1 MKIKPIY
8 FILAVIGFVAVVAL
22 TLFGSY
28 VSAVNYGATAE
39 AGIKAAYTNNQNILA
54 QYSQKVQE
62 VAQVPA
68 MYTEDVTKVT
78 QAAIQGRYGADGS
91 KAVFQWL
98 KEQNP
103 QLDSKVYTKIQQV
116 VESGRDEFKNA
127 QTRLIDEK
135 RVYETSLNTFWRGMW
150 LRIAG
155 YPKIN
160 LDDYKVIT
168 TANTDAAFAAGK
180 EASPIK
186 LR

>member
-1 MKIKPIY
+1 MNKTVLIVVGVVVA
-8 FILAVIGFVAVVAL
+8 FIAAIAL

-39 AGIKAAYTNNQNILA
+39 AGIKAAYTNNQNVLA

-62 VAQVPA
+62 VAQVPG
-68 MYTEDVTKVT
+68 MYTEDFTKVT
-78 QAAIQGRYGADGS
+78 RAAIEGRYGADGS

-103 QLDSKVYTKIQQV
+103 QLDSKVYVKVQQV
-116 VESGRDEFKNA
+116 VESGRDEFKTA

-135 RVYETSLNTFWRGMW
+135 RVYETALNTFWRGMW

-168 TANTDAAFAAGK
+168 TAQTDATFAAGK
-180 EASPIK
+180 EATPLK

>member
-1 MKIKPIY
+1 MNKMLVA
-8 FILAVIGFVAVVAL
+8 ILAVVIGTVAIAGAV
-22 TLFGSY
+22 LFGSY
-28 VSAVNYGATAE
+28 VTAVNYGAQAE
-39 AGIKAAYTNNQNILA
+39 AGIKAAYENNQNILA
-54 QYSQKVQE
+54 QYSQKVRE

-68 MYTEDVTKVT
+68 MYTEDFTKVT
-78 QAAIQGRYGADGS
+78 KAAIEGRYGADGS

-127 QTRLIDEK
+127 QTVLIDKK

-155 YPKIN
+155 FPKI
-160 LDDYKVIT
+160 DMEKYHIIT
-168 TANTDAAFAAGK
+168 TTETESIFATGK
-180 EASPIK
+180 EVAPIK

>member
-1 MKIKPIY
+1 MSKTVLVIVG
-8 FILAVIGFVAVVAL
+8 AVSAFLVGVML

-28 VSAVNYGATAE
+28 VSAVNYGAAAE
-39 AGIKAAYTNNQNILA
+39 AGIKAAYTNNQNVLA

-62 VAQVPA
+62 VVQVPA
-68 MYTEDVTKVT
+68 MYTEDFAKVT
-78 QAAIQGRYGADGS
+78 RAAIEGRYGADGS
-91 KAVFQWL
+91 RAVFQWL

-103 QLDSKVYTKIQQV
+103 QLDSKVYVKIQQV
-116 VESGRDEFKNA
+116 VESGRDEFKTA

-135 RVYETSLNTFWRGMW
+135 RVYETALNTFWRGLW
-150 LRIAG
+150 LRVAG

-168 TANTDAAFAAGK
+168 TAQTDATFAAGK
-180 EASPIK
+180 ETAPIK

>member
-1 MKIKPIY
+1 MNKTALIIVG
-8 FILAVIGFVAVVAL
+8 AVSAFLVGIML

-28 VSAVNYGATAE
+28 VSAVNYGAAAE
-39 AGIKAAYTNNQNILA
+39 AGIKAAYTNNQNVLA

-68 MYTEDVTKVT
+68 MYTEDLTKVT
-78 QAAIQGRYGADGS
+78 RAAIEGRYGADGS

-103 QLDSKVYTKIQQV
+103 QLDSKVYVKIQQV
-116 VESGRDEFKNA
+116 VESGRDEFKTA

-135 RVYETSLNTFWRGMW
+135 RVYETALNTFWHGLW

-168 TANTDAAFAAGK
+168 TAQTDATFAAGK
-180 EASPIK
+180 ETAPIK

>member
-1 MKIKPIY
+1 MNKTVLVVLGVV
-8 FILAVIGFVAVVAL
+8 LAALVAIGL

-68 MYTEDVTKVT
+68 MYTEDFTKVT
-78 QAAIQGRYGADGS
+78 RAAIEGRYGADGS

-103 QLDSKVYTKIQQV
+103 QLDSKVYIKVQQV
-116 VESGRDEFKNA
+116 VESGRDQFQTA

-135 RVYETSLNTFWRGMW
+135 RVYETALNTFWRGLW

-160 LDDYKVIT
+160 MDDYKVIT
-168 TANTDAAFAAGK
+168 TAQTDATFAAGK
-180 EASPIK
+180 ETAPLK

>member
-1 MKIKPIY
+1 MNKTALIIVG
-8 FILAVIGFVAVVAL
+8 AVSAFLVGIML

-28 VSAVNYGATAE
+28 VSAVNYGAVAE
-39 AGIKAAYTNNQNILA
+39 AGIKAAYTNNQNVLA

-68 MYTEDVTKVT
+68 MYADDVSRVTKE
-78 QAAIQGRYGADGS
+78 AIEGRYGANGS

-103 QLDSKVYTKIQQV
+103 KLDSAVYTKIQQV
-116 VESGRDEFKNA
+116 VESGRDEFKTA

-135 RVYETSLNTFWRGMW
+135 RVYETALNTFWRGLW

-160 LDDYKVIT
+160 LDDYRVIT
-168 TANTDAAFAAGK
+168 TAQTDATFAAGK
-180 EASPIK
+180 ETAPIK